1 MMYNTDDHWNQWGEQ
16 DPYFGVLSQNKFRK
30 ENIDDNRREFF
41 ESGAAVVSRVIS
53 MATRHFG
60 QFNHGSALDFG
71 SGVGRLTIPLAQRFK
86 NVVGVEISEA
96 MIAEAQRNCQRYAVG
111 NVDFVKSD
119 DHLSRVGQKFD
130 FVNSCL
136 VLQHIPQ
143 TRGMTIISGLVSVL
157 NPGGVIALHFPV
169 RRRLPLRKH
178 CVYMVQHNVPFTR
191 YCFNLLRGRRL
202 SEPLMQWNE
211 YNLIEVMA
219 LCSASGVREFALHTD
234 LSEGMFSVTLVGSK
248 AA

>member
-1 MMYNTDDHWNQWGEQ
+1 MIYNTDEHWKQWGEQ
-16 DPYFGVLSQNKFRK
+16 DPYFGVLSQSKFRK
-30 ENIDDNRREFF
+30 ENIDDNRKEFF

-60 QFNHGSALDFG
+60 QLNHGSALDFG
-71 SGVGRLTIPLAQRFK
+71 SGVGRLTIPLAQRFT

-96 MIAEAQRNCQRYAVG
+96 MIAEAQRNCQRYAVE

-119 DHLSRVGQKFD
+119 DHLSRVGRKFD

-136 VLQHIPQ
+136 VLQHIPRA
-143 TRGMTIISGLVSVL
+143 RGMKIISGLVNVL
-157 NPGGVIALHFPV
+157 DQRGVIALQFPV
-169 RRRLPLRKH
+169 RRRLPLRERW
-178 CVYMVQHNVPFTR
+178 VYAIKHNVPFTR
-191 YCFNLLRGRRL
+191 YCFNLLRGRRV

-211 YNLIEVMA
+211 YNLIDVMA
-219 LCSASGVREFALHTD
+219 LCSAAGVREFALRTD
-234 LSEGMFSVTLVGSK
+234 QAGGMFSVTLVGSK